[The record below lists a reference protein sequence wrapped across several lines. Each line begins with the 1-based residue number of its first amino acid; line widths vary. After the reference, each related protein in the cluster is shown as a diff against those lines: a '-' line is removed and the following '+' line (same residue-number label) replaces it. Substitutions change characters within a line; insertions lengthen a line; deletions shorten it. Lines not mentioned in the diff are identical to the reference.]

1 MNVIRV
7 GDAKFV
13 PQALPVT
20 DPLYQPHSLLY
31 YQHYYQHSHVD
42 LSFAVVL
49 GGQVYAMVWL
59 TKHQQRFDYYGLPML
74 FWLDSRADDK
84 ARQGAFKVACKE
96 LTKLRQQHE
105 ITQLY
110 YQQPAGVL
118 DPFSEYLLQQGFT
131 PQLQVTQSVDLTQ
144 PEDMLWAQLRDVYHS
159 NIRFGQQHLR
169 YQLLQRD
176 ESSVPGLEWL
186 QPHDFCLEPMRE
198 FHIKVAGRETRSAQS
213 WRAQEQMLMQG
224 EAFALLGFSDGTL
237 LSTGLFIYNQQR
249 CYYGVGV
256 YDRDYFDVPV
266 SHDLVWRGMLHAK
279 RLGCQQFDFGAL
291 AFAGLSSHGQAPSPK
306 DVSIGHFKRGFGGQL
321 SSVLCF

>member
-13 PQALPVT
+13 PQPLPVD
-20 DPLYQPHSLLY
+20 DPLYQPLSLKY
-31 YQHYYQHSHVD
+31 YQSYYQHSHVD

-59 TKHQQRFDYYGLPML
+59 TQREQQLDYYGLPIL
-74 FWLDSRADDK
+74 FWLDTNAGEK

-96 LTKLRQQHE
+96 ITKLRQRHG
-105 ITQLY
+105 ITQLR

-118 DPFSEYLLQQGFT
+118 DPFSEYLLNQGFSA
-131 PQLQVTQSVDLTQ
+131 QLQVTQSVDLSQ
-144 PEDMLWAQLRDVYHS
+144 PTDALWAQLREVYHS

-169 YQLLQRD
+169 YQLLQR
-176 ESSVPGLEWL
+176 EPWSLPELEWQ
-186 QPHDFCLEPMRE
+186 QPSEFCLEAMRE
-198 FHIKVAGRETRSAQS
+198 FHIKVAGRETRSAES

-224 EAFALLGFSDGTL
+224 EAFALLGFSGETL
-237 LSTGLFIYNQQR
+237 LSTGLFIHNLQR

-256 YDRDYFDVPV
+256 YDREHFDVPV

-291 AFAGLSSHGQAPSPK
+291 AFTGLNSHGQAPSTK
-306 DVSIGHFKRGFGGQL
+306 EVSIGHFKRGFGGQL